1 MISIYPTWYDDFQ
14 CKADRCEHT
23 CCQTWEIDIDPASYA
38 RYRELTGPLGERLR
52 ASIAG
57 EGDHHYF
64 ALNEQGYCP
73 LLEAS
78 GLCSLVLAKGEDYLC
93 DICHHHPRFYG
104 YVKDGTDRTIELAGV
119 GLACEKTCELLSAP
133 VMSLE
138 KSVCVPTSDT
148 GISNLVGAMDAPN
161 EDTLYLTVGEEHK
174 IYGYTTVDRLLA
186 QLGIDCTKEDMAF
199 VPLPNEADYLML
211 LSILETTEPIHQA
224 WTEGLSWLTAHIRD
238 VVARAEH
245 YQTVYDSALFQRLYQ
260 YIIYRHI
267 PRLADVSLEALLAYG
282 RDSAEYI
289 FMMAA
294 VHGNELVQMARWSE
308 QIEYDTDNVARL
320 LGIYESMFS

>member
-14 CKADRCEHT
+14 CKANRCAHT
-23 CCQTWEIDIDPASYA
+23 CCQTWEIDIDSASYT
-38 RYRELTGPLGERLR
+38 RYQKLEGPLGERIR
-52 ASIAG
+52 ASMAG

-64 ALNEQGYCP
+64 ALNDQGYCP
-73 LLEAS
+73 LLEPS

-104 YVKDGTDRTIELAGV
+104 YVKDRSDRTIELAGV

-133 VMSLE
+133 VTSLE
-138 KSVCVPTSDT
+138 GAVCVPTLDRD
-148 GISNLVGAMDAPN
+148 IRELVSTIDEPQ

-186 QLGIDCTKEDMAF
+186 QLGIYCTKEDMAF

-211 LSILETTEPIHQA
+211 LSMLEKTEPIHQA
-224 WTEGLSWLTAHIRD
+224 WTEGLSWLTAHIHD
-238 VVARAEH
+238 VVARAED
-245 YQTVYDSALFQRLYQ
+245 YQTMYDSALFQRLYQ
-260 YIIYRHI
+260 YILYRHI

-294 VHGNELVQMARWSE
+294 VHGHELVQMARWSE
-308 QIEYDTDNVARL
+308 QIEYDTDNVAQL
-320 LGIYESMFS
+320 LAMYESMFS

>member
-14 CKADRCEHT
+14 CKANRCAHT
-23 CCQTWEIDIDPASYA
+23 CCQTWEIDIDSASYA
-38 RYRELTGPLGERLR
+38 RYQKLEGPLGERIR

-73 LLEAS
+73 LLEPS

-104 YVKDGTDRTIELAGV
+104 YVKDRSDRTIELAGV

-133 VMSLE
+133 VTSLE
-138 KSVCVPTSDT
+138 EAVCVPTCDVD
-148 GISNLVGAMDAPN
+148 IAELVCAMDAPE
-161 EDTLYLTVGEEHK
+161 EDTLYLTVREEHK

-186 QLGIDCTKEDMAF
+186 QLGIYCTKEDMAF
-199 VPLPNEADYLML
+199 VPLPNEAEYLML
-211 LSILETTEPIHQA
+211 LTMLDKTEPIHQA
-224 WTEGLSWLTAHIRD
+224 WTEGLSWLTAHIHD
-238 VVARAEH
+238 VVARAED
-245 YQTVYDSALFQRLYQ
+245 YQTMYDSALFQRLYQ
-260 YIIYRHI
+260 YILYRHI

-294 VHGNELVQMARWSE
+294 VHGHELVQMARWSE
-308 QIEYDTDNVARL
+308 QIEYDTDNVVQL
-320 LGIYESMFS
+320 LAMYESMFS

>member
-14 CKADRCEHT
+14 CKANRCAHT
-23 CCQTWEIDIDPASYA
+23 CCQTWEIDIDSASYA
-38 RYRELTGPLGERLR
+38 RYQKLEGPLGERIR
-52 ASIAG
+52 ASMAG

-73 LLEAS
+73 LLEPS

-104 YVKDGTDRTIELAGV
+104 YVKDRSDRTIELAGV
-119 GLACEKTCELLSAP
+119 GLACEKTCELLSTP
-133 VMSLE
+133 VTSLE
-138 KSVCVPTSDT
+138 GAVCVPTFDRD
-148 GISNLVGAMDAPN
+148 IRELVSTIDEPQ
-161 EDTLYLTVGEEHK
+161 EDTLYLTVGEGHK

-186 QLGIDCTKEDMAF
+186 QLGIYCTKEDMAF
-199 VPLPNEADYLML
+199 LPLPNEAEYLML
-211 LSILETTEPIHQA
+211 LSMLEKTEPIHQA
-224 WTEGLSWLTAHIRD
+224 WTEGLSWLMAHIHD
-238 VVARAEH
+238 VVARAED
-245 YQTVYDSALFQRLYQ
+245 YQTMYDSALFQRLYQ
-260 YIIYRHI
+260 YILYRHI

-294 VHGNELVQMARWSE
+294 VHGHELVQIARWSE
-308 QIEYDTDNVARL
+308 QIEYDTDNVAQL
-320 LGIYESMFS
+320 LAMYESMFS

>member
-14 CKADRCEHT
+14 CKANRCAHT
-23 CCQTWEIDIDPASYA
+23 CCQTWEIDIDLASYA
-38 RYRELTGPLGERLR
+38 RYQKLEGPLGERIR

-57 EGDHHYF
+57 EGAHHYF
-64 ALNEQGYCP
+64 ALNDRGYCP
-73 LLEAS
+73 LLEPS

-104 YVKDGTDRTIELAGV
+104 YVKDRSDRTIELAGV

-133 VMSLE
+133 VTSLE
-138 KSVCVPTSDT
+138 EAVCVPTFDRD
-148 GISNLVGAMDAPN
+148 IRELVSTIDEPQ
-161 EDTLYLTVGEEHK
+161 EDTLYLIVGEEHK

-186 QLGIDCTKEDMAF
+186 QLGIYCTKEDMAF
-199 VPLPNEADYLML
+199 LPLPNEADYLML
-211 LSILETTEPIHQA
+211 LTMLEKTEPIHQA
-224 WTEGLSWLTAHIRD
+224 WTEGLSWLTAHIHD
-238 VVARAEH
+238 VVARAED
-245 YQTVYDSALFQRLYQ
+245 YQTMYDSALFQRLYQ
-260 YIIYRHI
+260 YILYRHI

-294 VHGNELVQMARWSE
+294 VHGHELVQMARWSE
-308 QIEYDTDNVARL
+308 QIEYDTDNVTQL
-320 LGIYESMFS
+320 LAMYESMFS